1 MPGLSA
7 RSQVANSHPEQ
18 GHAGQAWEQAC
29 REGGGEGGLGQA
41 RLQAC
46 REDGGGVYM
55 GMGGGGSPQ
64 GMALWP
70 PQMFACIISQVRAQR
85 CTQDEGFNHQETL
98 PPSSGPWP
106 LIRTLPPS

>member
-55 GMGGGGSPQ
+55 GMGGGGEPA
-64 GMALWP
+64 GHGFVATADVCMYYKPGEGPALHP
-70 PQMFACIISQVRAQR
+70 
-85 CTQDEGFNHQETL
+85 G
-98 PPSSGPWP
+98 
-106 LIRTLPPS
+106 